1 MKFKRLGFKKKTIT
15 TEGSPLLQEHS
26 NLEQNQQVVSW
37 EQAVKAY
44 DKLSI
49 DGFINGRVSG
59 GTTII

>member
-1 MKFKRLGFKKKTIT
+1 MKLKRLGFKKKPVQTG
-15 TEGSPLLQEHS
+15 ESPLLQQHAD
-26 NLEQNQQVVSW
+26 LEQNQQVVSW

-49 DGFINGRVSG
+49 DGFINGRLSG